1 MSKLVNKIMYTEARA
16 LGIQHVNRHLAGI
29 DFSSLS
35 PADRVSMLR
44 AILENRIHGIA
55 FSPYMDGQGPGD
67 QISEAQIEQRLKIIE
82 PYTSW
87 VRTFSCVEG
96 NEHIPRIARA
106 HNLKTMVGVCLSDD
120 KEKNEIELEQGIK
133 IARQGYAD
141 ILAVGNEV
149 LLRGELTEQELIEY
163 ISRARQAVPGLDISY
178 VDAYFQFEDHPALT
192 DACDILLIN
201 CYPFWEEC
209 PADYALL
216 YMKDMYQRAVRV
228 AKGKKV
234 IISET
239 GWPSYGAASGAAV
252 PSAESAMQY
261 FINTYLW
268 AEQDDIDVFYF
279 SSFDEAWKTGDEG
292 DVGAYWGLWDKDGN
306 FKYAETVS

>member
-216 YMKDMYQRAVRV
+216 YRKDMYQRAVRV

-239 GWPSYGAASGAAV
+239 GWPSYGAASGSAV

>member
-1 MSKLVNKIMYTEARA
+1 MYTEVRA
-16 LGIQHVNRHLAGI
+16 LGIHHVNRYLAGI

-35 PADRVSMLR
+35 QAERASMMQQ
-44 AILENRIHGIA
+44 ILENGIHGIA

-67 QISEAQIEQRLKIIE
+67 HISEAQIEQRLNIIQ
-82 PYTSW
+82 PYTRW

-96 NEHIPRIARA
+96 NENIPGIAKA

-120 KEKNEIELEQGIK
+120 KEKNEIELANGIE

-163 ISRARQAVPGLDISY
+163 ISRARQAVTGIEISY
-178 VDAYFQFEDHPALT
+178 VDAYFQFEDHPALAE
-192 DACDILLIN
+192 ACDILLIN

-239 GWPSYGAASGAAV
+239 GWPSSGAASGAAV
-252 PSAESAMQY
+252 PSAENAMQY
-261 FINTYLW
+261 FINTYVW
-268 AEQDDIDVFYF
+268 AEQDDIDIFYF

-306 FKYAETVS
+306 FKYPGTMS

>member
-1 MSKLVNKIMYTEARA
+1 MYKEARA
-16 LGIQHVNRHLAGI
+16 LGIRHVNRHLAGI

-35 PADRVSMLR
+35 PADSVSMLR
-44 AILENRIHGIA
+44 EILVNRIHGIA

-67 QISEAQIEQRLKIIE
+67 EISEAQVEQRLKIIA
-82 PYTSW
+82 PYTRW
-87 VRTFSCVEG
+87 IRTFSCVEG

-120 KEKNEIELEQGIK
+120 KEKNEIELANGIE
-133 IARQGYAD
+133 IAHQGYAD
-141 ILAVGNEV
+141 ILAIGNEV

-163 ISRARQAVPGLDISY
+163 ISRARQAVPGMSISY
-178 VDAYFQFEDHPALT
+178 VDAYFQFEDHPALAE
-192 DACDILLIN
+192 ACDILLIN

-228 AKGKKV
+228 ANGKKV

-239 GWPSYGAASGAAV
+239 GWPSSGAASGAAV
-252 PSAESAMQY
+252 PSAETAMHY

-268 AEQDDIDVFYF
+268 AEQDDIEVFYF

-292 DVGAYWGLWDKDGN
+292 DVGAYWGLWDKDGK
-306 FKYAETVS
+306 FKYQETEN